1 MLARTQFRKRSI
13 LLGSCKDSILIRTGE
28 DRLEAGRGPTRLR
41 ARVRNRDRLENRSH
55 VVPKTEFQDGGGRTR
70 RSPHFSINPTPG
82 SWWASLIGQSPS
94 VDSQC
99 PGCLGQAVVT
109 LRLPSAIVESLWRHK
124 RVPFVNIASVRSRSI
139 KRRQWRHKMDYYG
152 VVFAHLATGRGINA
166 KDPSELDSDRW
177 IPHSRCCENPAR
189 AKALAG
195 FSRHL
200 SAGFTDLNPAPRGLS
215 LYIATSH
222 WLHPQVSHYSAV
234 YSQNHHFGLVYD
246 MIYQFLGMEAKNYKF
261 GMFCQQCHQSVA
273 SVDADIRP
281 RNASRIHTCHLFT
294 S

>member
-1 MLARTQFRKRSI
+1 M
-13 LLGSCKDSILIRTGE
+13 
-28 DRLEAGRGPTRLR
+28 
-41 ARVRNRDRLENRSH
+41 
-55 VVPKTEFQDGGGRTR
+55 
-70 RSPHFSINPTPG
+70 
-82 SWWASLIGQSPS
+82 
-94 VDSQC
+94 DSQC

-166 KDPSELDSDRW
+166 KDPSGLDSDRW
-177 IPHSRCCENPAR
+177 ISHSRCCENPAR

-215 LYIATSH
+215 LYMTTLLGLGSTPTNAYNI
-222 WLHPQVSHYSAV
+222 LIIRPQNIHSPTMKRIRYMMVSRVIFAAFKLNAHCYMWQTFELS
-234 YSQNHHFGLVYD
+234 SNSRMQNHDRSHIITCIS
-246 MIYQFLGMEAKNYKF
+246 IYMYQWRVNK
-261 GMFCQQCHQSVA
+261 
-273 SVDADIRP
+273 P
-281 RNASRIHTCHLFT
+281 RE
-294 S
+294 